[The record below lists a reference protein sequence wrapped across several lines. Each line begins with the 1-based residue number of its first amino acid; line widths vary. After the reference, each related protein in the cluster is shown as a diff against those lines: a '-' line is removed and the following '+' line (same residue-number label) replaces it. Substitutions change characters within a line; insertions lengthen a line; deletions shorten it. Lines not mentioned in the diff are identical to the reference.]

1 MKTVLRLYQHQ
12 DWSNL
17 TSAQAL
23 EKFPTCLI
31 EVREDGIPSWG
42 SVWFVQGQSGELSY
56 FKENFDSSD

>member
-17 TSAQAL
+17 TWAQAL

>member
-17 TSAQAL
+17 TWEQAL
-23 EKFPTCLI
+23 EKFPNCLV
-31 EVREDGIPSWG
+31 EVPEDGIPSWG
-42 SVWFVQGQSGELSY
+42 SVWFVQGQNGELSY